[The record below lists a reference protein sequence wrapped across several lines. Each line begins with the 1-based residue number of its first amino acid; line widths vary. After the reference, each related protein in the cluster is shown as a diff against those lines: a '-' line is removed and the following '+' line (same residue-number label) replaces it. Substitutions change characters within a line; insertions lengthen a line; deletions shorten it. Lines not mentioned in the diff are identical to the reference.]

1 MSNINVRVVGTA
13 NVTQMSGAFSKLE
26 AQVTALNA
34 QLAQMVALQNGVD
47 PSGYERMT
55 KAAAQNSK
63 TFRNAAAST
72 GMFEVQQLKL
82 NRASDDYVQNLQ
94 KQRLSFRQ
102 LAQQRKV
109 AAQAFREQLAM
120 QNMVIRQNEGS
131 TIHGKNMFDVVYPK
145 QFSAELNTAGQRLT
159 FLSEQLKSGAHQMV
173 NWGKNTQWAGR
184 QLMVGFTMPIAA
196 FGAAAGVMAYQVDK
210 ELTRIAKVYDT
221 TATTGIAREKELM
234 AVRKQSMETAVMAAK
249 TYGSAGTDTL
259 NVQAELAATGLKG
272 AELQGYTNEIMRI
285 STLGELEYADSI
297 KSAISLQAVF
307 GMSTREL
314 TDSFNYMNAVENAT
328 SLQTKDF
335 AAAIPIAAAPVKQFG
350 GDVKE
355 LGVLLTA
362 MKERGIEATQGANAI
377 KAAMQRL
384 GRPSKQ
390 IQEEWTALTNTDITK
405 IFDDSKSLTDLF
417 SQIGD
422 ATENLTDKEKIKAFA
437 GLFGTYQVT
446 RMSALVDG
454 MKDLE
459 NGTGQ
464 VSKAAELAGSSFSDL
479 AKVAEQELAQ
489 QAESISGKWDRAFQ
503 EMKLQLSTLGK
514 PFLQVATVVVQ
525 GLAKIIETFNSFPH
539 FVKVIAAV
547 GIGLGA
553 LAGPAIM
560 LAGLFGNLFAQ
571 GLSAVGTFMGAIGRL
586 MGGMKSMTV
595 EQKVADLAADA
606 HAASMTNEAT
616 AAEMLT
622 MHLGKLTAAM
632 NAANAERAES
642 RIMAL
647 TAGGM
652 DPDLARYTVERD
664 AATQA
669 ASNST
674 AVIAN
679 NTQQMEGPTK
689 RSAVS
694 WGKIAAGA
702 GLAAT
707 AGATMLMTQEGIVG
721 NIAEVVFYASMLG
734 PLVTMIG
741 PVLGKGFKAAWV
753 WAKATGIEMKK
764 NLGIALATAK
774 ANAMGSLSSLRG
786 GGIKGAA
793 TGVKGIVGGMVNFV
807 GKTNLAIAG
816 ILALGYGYSK
826 IKEHQAEIAQQQREQ
841 ADAIVSQNN
850 LLAES
855 LDIRIRKQKQLNLLS
870 ATGTR
875 PGEKTSMELADELN
889 STDEGKALVAAYKSD
904 DASETE
910 KRAIAI
916 AKYNEVLN
924 ATGGSARKARTYLEA
939 MFMAAGEGALEAQTH
954 ATEYF
959 SELGSYISN
968 DELTGGFAD
977 MITAAA
983 EGSSER
989 VDAIGTDLGK
999 DLADAMANASSGSDK
1014 IAIFDNVANSL
1025 QDTWSTAL
1033 DGISTETRD
1042 MLASVGVETAPE
1054 MKKFISQYQQVVDGM
1069 MTKEDFEAT
1078 YGLNFKDVFMVD
1090 DMYMELNSVL
1100 DGSNLAAKNLQQT
1113 EKQIVKELAS
1123 QLGIEREIAS
1133 MKELKQ
1139 TWEFKLATA
1148 SKGTASSLYQQ
1159 EIATRN
1165 QNLAAI
1171 SVFGTQMKL
1180 TKEKKLELLNQM
1192 RLNIGLKETGNL
1204 ADGFGRATRDI
1215 NGNLITQGQK
1225 HDENNAKLRTQ
1236 LALAGSLKGAF
1247 AGINLDGFVSS
1258 VQAGMENVQ
1267 QGIADDMRASFDS
1280 QMNHALESRQ
1290 SMWDHRVEQVNA
1302 ANERASRGLDAK
1314 WENKRDAAEAYWD
1327 RRTEGV
1333 NKAIEAEEKAEEKRQ
1348 KMFDAEIAR
1357 INKLNEAM
1365 NRNID
1370 FNVALNEG
1378 NFDEA
1383 AKIRND
1389 VSATDAATAL
1399 ERAAGAGADKSDK
1412 RIKKLENRLDSI
1424 EKARER
1430 AMKAMEKQE
1439 AAEKRHLEKVSAMR
1453 EEAIQHDME
1462 VDMEA
1467 QRETWELRK
1476 ASLEDQLGLF
1486 MAFIAGGEKGLKKHM
1501 ENVGLDYDK
1510 FEKDVITKKGDSWG
1524 NYFGEKLREGMREHG
1539 LKLANDSMW
1548 STVGKSASQQL
1559 LKSMGFGSMADFR
1572 YFVMTGKFR
1581 TGQGSKGGGAGGKNE
1596 SRPEDT
1602 GMGPQTLHE
1611 GGEVGSGFSS
1621 RKGVART
1628 AKRHASEQM
1637 IRAQKGEFVVNRDAA
1652 AKNMGVLHS
1661 INSGQ
1666 NVSPDAKPVGGRG
1679 GTGTFG
1685 GAGLM
1690 SGVLAAMMING
1701 VKNAAVNAYD
1711 KRVAKMSKQASVS
1724 GSYSAGA
1731 AGVYSDRSFG
1741 PEQLKN
1747 AAIIAN
1753 VGSGMGMSARD
1764 IQIGI
1769 MTAITESGLVNV
1781 QYGDRDSLGLFQQR
1795 PSMGWGTAAQVTD
1808 PRYAA
1813 TKFFSALRGVQ
1824 NRGDMSPWL
1833 AAQAVQRSYD
1843 STGSNYR
1850 QYWDN
1855 ANAIFKNG
1863 LVKDKAGNWIAQAL
1877 GGGFTQGTGGWHKPS
1892 VPGKGWSNTHDY
1904 RNGLGSPLY
1913 AASDGVITDSR
1924 AITSGGS
1931 PGNGLYS
1938 TPYRS
1943 YGETI
1948 AMRTSSGD
1956 ILRYAHLNPGARYVR
1971 VGQTVKGG
1979 ALIGRSGQTGNAS
1992 GPHTHFDVN
2001 GNYNASGWMQAHG
2014 ISLSKGAANV
2024 KWDNTIANLHKGEAV
2039 LTEDLNKKFHQG
2051 VNNFA
2056 NGGNNEYNVNVK
2068 VEGTNAS
2075 VEEITDAVMK
2085 GIKRAEARK
2094 PKSRRG

>member
-13 NVTQMSGAFSKLE
+13 NVTQMSGAFGKLE

-82 NRASDDYVQNLQ
+82 NRASDDYIQNLQ

-145 QFSAELNTAGQRLT
+145 QFSAELNTASQRLM
-159 FLSEQLKSGAHQMV
+159 FFSEQLRSGAHQMV

-221 TATTGIAREKELM
+221 TATSGIAREKELI
-234 AVRKQSMETAVMAAK
+234 AVRKQAMETAIGAAQA
-249 TYGSAGTDTL
+249 YGSAGQDTL

-272 AELQGYTNEIMRI
+272 AQLQEYTNEVMRI
-285 STLGELEYADSI
+285 STLGELDYADSI
-297 KSAISLQAVF
+297 KSAISLQSVF
-307 GMSTREL
+307 NLSTREL
-314 TDSFNYMNAVENAT
+314 TESFNYMNAVENAT

-335 AAAIPIAAAPVKQFG
+335 AQAIPIAAAPVKQFG

-405 IFDDSKSLTDLF
+405 IFEDSKSLTDLF
-417 SQIGD
+417 SQIGS
-422 ATENLTDKEKIKAFA
+422 ATENLTDKDKIKAFA

-464 VSKAAELAGSSFSDL
+464 VSAAAELAGASFADL
-479 AKVAEQELAQ
+479 AKTAEQELAQ

-503 EMKLQLSTLGK
+503 EMKLQLATLGK
-514 PFLQVATVVVQ
+514 PFLQVATMVVQ
-525 GLAKIIETFNSFPH
+525 GISKIIETFNEFPH

-553 LAGPAIM
+553 LAGPAVM
-560 LAGLFGNLFAQ
+560 LTGLFANLFGQ
-571 GLSAVGTFMGAIGRL
+571 GITAIGVFMSAIAKL
-586 MGGMKSMTV
+586 TGATKAMTV

-622 MHLGKLTAAM
+622 LHLNKLTQSM
-632 NAANAERAES
+632 QAANAERA
-642 RIMAL
+642 RARTTAL
-647 TAGGM
+647 VQGGM
-652 DPDLARYTVERD
+652 SPGIATATVLGEQMRHNPDRSLLV
-664 AATQA
+664 
-669 ASNST
+669 
-674 AVIAN
+674 
-679 NTQQMEGPTK
+679 NTQQMEGPAK
-689 RSAVS
+689 RTSVS

-702 GLAAT
+702 GVAAT
-707 AGATMLMTQEGIVG
+707 AGAAMLMTQEGIVG
-721 NIAEVVFYASMLG
+721 NIAEIVFYASLLG
-734 PLVTMIG
+734 PLATMIG
-741 PVLGKGFKAAWV
+741 PALGKGFAAGLAG
-753 WAKATGIEMKK
+753 AKALGVQMKA
-764 NLGIALATAK
+764 NLATALATAK
-774 ANAMGSLSSLRG
+774 ASAAGGFAGLRG
-786 GGIKGAA
+786 GGIRGAA
-793 TGVKGIVGGMVNFV
+793 TGIKGMLGSMVGFV
-807 GKTNLAIAG
+807 GKTNLAIAA
-816 ILALGYGYSK
+816 ITALGFG
-826 IKEHQAEIAQQQREQ
+826 IKHIKDEQAEMAKQQRDQ
-841 ADAIVSQNN
+841 ASAIVSQNN

-855 LDIRIRKQKQLNLLS
+855 LDIQIRKQRELNVLS
-870 ATGTR
+870 ASAPR
-875 PGEKTSMELADELN
+875 PGEKTTYQLAEELT
-889 STDEGKALVAAYKSD
+889 STEEGKALVDAYKSD
-904 DASETE
+904 DASEEE
-910 KRAIAI
+910 KRAIAL
-916 AKYNEVLN
+916 AKYNDVLN
-924 ATGGSARKARTYLEA
+924 ATGGSAAKARKYLEA
-939 MFMAAGEGALEAQTH
+939 MFIAAGEGALEAQQH

-959 SELGSYISN
+959 TELGGYISN
-968 DELTGGFAD
+968 DELTGGFAN
-977 MITAAA
+977 MISSAA
-983 EGSSER
+983 EGSPER
-989 VDAIGTDLGK
+989 IAAIGADLGR
-999 DLADAMANASSGSDK
+999 DLAEAMANAHSGSDR
-1014 IAIFDNVANSL
+1014 IELFDEVANTL
-1025 QDTWSTAL
+1025 QNTWSTAL
-1033 DGISTETRD
+1033 DGISDQTRGV
-1042 MLASVGVETAPE
+1042 LESVGVDSAAE
-1054 MKKFISQYQQVVDGM
+1054 MREFITEYQKMTDGLISKEEFEAKYALNFQDMLVVD
-1069 MTKEDFEAT
+1069 E
-1078 YGLNFKDVFMVD
+1078 
-1090 DMYMELNSVL
+1090 MYMDLNSVL
-1100 DGSNLAAKNLQQT
+1100 QGSNLAAQNLEQT
-1113 EKQIVKELAS
+1113 EKEIVKELAS
-1123 QLGIEREIAS
+1123 QLDIEREILT
-1133 MKELKQ
+1133 MKQLKQ

-1148 SKGTASSLYQQ
+1148 SKGTAEELYRQ
-1159 EIATRN
+1159 EVALRN
-1165 QNLAAI
+1165 QNMKQMDI
-1171 SVFGTQMKL
+1171 FGMQSKL
-1180 TKEKKLELLNQM
+1180 TDEQKLGLLNQL
-1192 RLNIGLKETGNL
+1192 RVNIGLRETGAL
-1204 ADGFGRATRDI
+1204 TDGFGRATRDI
-1215 NGNLITQGQK
+1215 NGNLISQGNQ
-1225 HDENNAKLRTQ
+1225 HNANNAKLRTQ
-1236 LALAGSLKGAF
+1236 LGLAGMLKSAF
-1247 AGINLDGFVSS
+1247 GSINMAGFVSS
-1258 VQAGMENVQ
+1258 VQAGMQNVQ
-1267 QGIADDMRASFDS
+1267 QGMADDMRASFDS
-1280 QMNHALESRQ
+1280 QMDHALESRQ
-1290 SMWDHRVEQVNA
+1290 SMWDRRVEAVNA
-1302 ANERASRGLDAK
+1302 ANEKASRGLDAK

-1327 RRTEGV
+1327 RRVEGV
-1333 NKAIEAEEKAEEKRQ
+1333 EKAIEAEEKAEEKRQ

-1370 FNVALNEG
+1370 FNVALSEG

-1389 VSATDAATAL
+1389 SSADDAATAL
-1399 ERAAGAGADKSDK
+1399 ERAAGAGAQRSEK
-1412 RIKKLENRLDSI
+1412 RIKKLEGRLESI
-1424 EKARER
+1424 EKAREK
-1430 AMKAMEKQE
+1430 AMKAMEKRE
-1439 AAEKRHLEKVSAMR
+1439 EAEKRHLEKVSAMR
-1453 EEAIQHDME
+1453 SAAVERDME

-1467 QRETWELRK
+1467 QRESWELRK
-1476 ASLEDQLGLF
+1476 ESLEGQLELF

-1510 FEKDVITKKGDSWG
+1510 FEKNVITKKGDSWG
-1524 NYFGEKLREGMREHG
+1524 NYFGEKLRAGMREHG

-1548 STVGKSASQQL
+1548 STVGKSASEQL

-1581 TGQGSKGGGAGGKNE
+1581 SGAGSKGGGTEGQGQRA
-1596 SRPEDT
+1596 EDT
-1602 GMGPQTLHE
+1602 GMGPQTLHS
-1611 GGEVGSGFSS
+1611 GGVVGSGTNS
-1621 RKGVART
+1621 RVGVART
-1628 AKRHASEQM
+1628 AKNHASEQM
-1637 IRAQKGEFVVNRDAA
+1637 VRAQKGEFVVNRDAA
-1652 AKNMGVLHS
+1652 AKNMEVLHG
-1661 INSGQ
+1661 INSGA
-1666 NVSPDAKPVGGRG
+1666 NVSPVAKPIGGKG
-1679 GTGTFG
+1679 GQGTFG
-1685 GAGLM
+1685 AAGLM
-1690 SGVLAAMMING
+1690 SGVMAAMMMKGI
-1701 VKNAAVNAYD
+1701 KNAAVNAYD
-1711 KRVAKMSKQASVS
+1711 KRVAKMAKQTAG

-1731 AGVYSDRSFG
+1731 AGMYSDRSFG

-1813 TKFFSALRGVQ
+1813 TRFFSALRGVQ
-1824 NRGDMSPWL
+1824 NRGDMAPWL
-1833 AAQAVQRSYD
+1833 AAQAVQRSFD
-1843 STGSNYR
+1843 PTGSNYR

-1855 ANAIFKNG
+1855 AEAIFSNG
-1863 LVKDKAGNWIAQAL
+1863 LVKDKQGNWIAQAL
-1877 GGGFTQGTGGWHKPS
+1877 GGGFTQGSGGWHRPS

-1904 RNGLGSPLY
+1904 RNGIGSPLY

-1931 PGNGLYS
+1931 AGNGLYS

-1948 AMRTSSGD
+1948 AMRTASGD
-1956 ILRYAHLNPGARYVR
+1956 ILRYAHLNPGGRYVR
-1971 VGQTVKGG
+1971 VGQRVKGG
-1979 ALIGRSGQTGNAS
+1979 ALIGRSGNTGNSS

-2001 GNYNASGWMQAHG
+2001 GNYNASGWMQARG

-2024 KWDNTIANLHKGEAV
+2024 RWDNTIANLHKGEAV

-2051 VNNFA
+2051 VDNFA
-2056 NGGNNEYNVNVK
+2056 NGGNSEYNFYIS
-2068 VEGTNAS
+2068 GDGLDP
-2075 VEEITDAVMK
+2075 DAVADK
-2085 GIKRAEARK
+2085 VIEKIKRTEARK
-2094 PKSRRG
+2094 PRSRRG